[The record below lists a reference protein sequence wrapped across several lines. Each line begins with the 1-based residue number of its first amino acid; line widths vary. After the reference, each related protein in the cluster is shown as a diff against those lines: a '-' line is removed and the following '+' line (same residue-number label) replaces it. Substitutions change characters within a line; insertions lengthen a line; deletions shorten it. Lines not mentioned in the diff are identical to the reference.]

1 MTTAVQAYQFTIDNA
16 VKEWL
21 EQKRTRTG
29 SERTRGAY
37 QDTLQ
42 EFRRFLQRGDL
53 DLLSNPID
61 VARVAGL
68 WANSRNPDTSRRPDE
83 DVTPST
89 YNQRLAILSSFYTFL
104 RDVYKLDIPNPIE
117 SVKKRPVQAYAA
129 AQPLEPE
136 TVIAGLESIDRRDPE
151 GLRDYAMLAVGLFT
165 GRRANEI
172 TGLRWQDV
180 KIIGRRGHQQI
191 TLTFTHCKGA
201 KIMRDK
207 LDIETSAVLLDYLHT
222 QYGKDL
228 TRLSGD
234 TPLWVSYSRQ
244 NAGRA
249 ISAKTLSNI
258 CLTYLGTSQVH
269 ALRHTFAV
277 GMMRSGAPITE
288 LGGRLG
294 HTDIKITSIYA
305 KEILK
310 EDNPYGERLTE
321 RFGIK
326 RRYVN

>member
-29 SERTRGAY
+29 SERTEQAY
-37 QDTLQ
+37 RDTVQ
-42 EFRRFLQRGDL
+42 EFRAVLGRGEL

-61 VARVAGL
+61 VARVASV
-68 WANSRNPDTSRRPDE
+68 WANSRKASTRSPG

-104 RDVYKLDIPNPIE
+104 QETYKLDIPNPIE

-129 AQPLEPE
+129 AQPLDPE
-136 TVIAGLESIDRRDPE
+136 TVIAGLESIDRRELE
-151 GLRDYAMLAVGLFT
+151 GLRDYAILAVALYT
-165 GRRANEI
+165 GRRATELVS
-172 TGLRWQDV
+172 LRWQDV
-180 KIIGRRGHQQI
+180 KITGKRGHQLV
-191 TLTFTHCKGA
+191 TLTFEHCKGN
-201 KIMRDK
+201 KVMRDK
-207 LDIETSAVLLDYLHT
+207 LDVETSAVLLEYLHA
-222 QYGKDL
+222 QYGEDL
-228 TRLSGD
+228 MRLPGD
-234 TPLWVSYSRQ
+234 TPLWVSYSRH
-244 NAGRA
+244 NKGEA

-288 LGGRLG
+288 LAGRLG

-326 RRYVN
+326 RKHS